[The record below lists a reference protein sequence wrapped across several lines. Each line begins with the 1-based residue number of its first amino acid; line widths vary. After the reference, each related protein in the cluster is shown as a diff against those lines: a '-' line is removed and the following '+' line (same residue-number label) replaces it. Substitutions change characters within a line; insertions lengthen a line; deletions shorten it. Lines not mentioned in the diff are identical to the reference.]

1 MSPAES
7 GCSHPARHRTGPQE
21 RRSQA
26 SSCETIAFNIVLP
39 VWSKLRLVRWLPLV
53 NLRAA
58 RSAASRVM
66 TSLQVQAKSPR
77 QAVSHLSGGNQQK
90 VVIGRWLGPG
100 SRVLLLDEPT
110 RGVDVGA
117 RAEDLTIIR
126 RLAEQGRAVLVISS
140 EFDELLWSIACWW
153 SLRAESSASWFRRR

>member
-1 MSPAES
+1 MSPADSAAAIQLGIALVPE
-7 GCSHPARHRTGPQE
+7 E

-26 SSCETIAFNIVLP
+26 LFLRETIGSHRSARLEQA
-39 VWSKLRLVRWLPLV
+39 RLVRWLPLV

-117 RAEDLTIIR
+117 RAEIQTIIR

-140 EFDELLWSIACWW
+140 EFDELLWWIACWW